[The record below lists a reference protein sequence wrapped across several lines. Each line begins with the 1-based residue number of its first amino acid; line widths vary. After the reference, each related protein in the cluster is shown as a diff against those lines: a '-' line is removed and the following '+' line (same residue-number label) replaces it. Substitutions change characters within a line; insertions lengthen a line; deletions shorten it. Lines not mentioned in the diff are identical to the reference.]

1 MDFKN
6 LLRNPKLYYHILI
19 DKLSYNL
26 DDKTYLN
33 RQYKRKF
40 DKNIDFENPKTF
52 NEKLQWLKLYDRNP
66 LYTTLVDKYK
76 VKKWVS
82 DKIGQEYVI
91 PVFGVWNRFNEID
104 FSKLPNQFVLKTNH
118 GSGGVVICRS
128 KVDNEYF
135 SREGKRLSLC
145 NVKRLITKSLKEN
158 YYLKGREWP
167 YKNVERKIFAEKFMI
182 DESGYELK
190 DYKFYCFNGVP
201 EYVLVASER
210 HKGVKFDYFDI
221 NFEHVDCR
229 PEDNATTMPQKPKN
243 YDEMVTL
250 SRVLSQNIPHVR
262 VDWYNVDGKIYFGE
276 LTFFDSGGLE
286 DKREWDVVFGN
297 MIDLS
302 KAYSNKRV

>member
-182 DESGYELK
+182 DE
-190 DYKFYCFNGVP
+190 
-201 EYVLVASER
+201 
-210 HKGVKFDYFDI
+210 
-221 NFEHVDCR
+221 
-229 PEDNATTMPQKPKN
+229 
-243 YDEMVTL
+243 
-250 SRVLSQNIPHVR
+250 
-262 VDWYNVDGKIYFGE
+262 
-276 LTFFDSGGLE
+276 
-286 DKREWDVVFGN
+286 
-297 MIDLS
+297 
-302 KAYSNKRV
+302 